1 MKVFVFTVERLD
13 PKKNEQG
20 NNRKARIYRIKRNI
34 PTMIGEC
41 DYVWGRSQGDESE
54 VMKSLIDSGYLPKQL
69 YNVSDCEWRGPGYYC
84 PEIEGMGYKIV
95 KL

>member
-41 DYVWGRSQGDESE
+41 DYV
-54 VMKSLIDSGYLPKQL
+54 
-69 YNVSDCEWRGPGYYC
+69 
-84 PEIEGMGYKIV
+84 
-95 KL
+95 